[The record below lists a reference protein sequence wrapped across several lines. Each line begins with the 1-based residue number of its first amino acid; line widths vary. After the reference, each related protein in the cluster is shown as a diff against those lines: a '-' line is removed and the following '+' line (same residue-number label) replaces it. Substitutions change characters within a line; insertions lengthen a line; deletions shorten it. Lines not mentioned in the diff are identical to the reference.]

1 VNGRTEAEA
10 RIRVRGSLEFL
21 QVLWRTSH
29 ALERRSRRM
38 EKAIGL
44 TAPQRLVVR
53 FLGRFPGV
61 TAGQLAR
68 ALHVDPG
75 TLSAS
80 LRRLEGRGLVER
92 RRDPADTRRVTL
104 GLTREGRAL
113 DVPGPG
119 TVEAAA
125 DALLAHASARDLAAT
140 VRVLDRFAELLL
152 ADDAAAATPFPD
164 AAAGAPARAGLRAR
178 PPSAGDTR
186 RFRRSDRRRSAGGRS
201 RR

>member
-1 VNGRTEAEA
+1 VNARVDT

-21 QVLWRTSH
+21 QCLWRTSH
-29 ALERRSRRM
+29 AMERRSRRM
-38 EKAIGL
+38 EKAIGV
-44 TAPQRLVVR
+44 TAPQRLVLR

-61 TAGQLAR
+61 TAGQLAQ

-104 GLTREGRAL
+104 GLTRLGREL
-113 DVPGPG
+113 DGARTG

-125 DALLAHASARDLAAT
+125 DALLADASPRDLAAT
-140 VRVLDRFAELLL
+140 VRVLDRFAEILL
-152 ADDAAAATPFPD
+152 AEHDTP
-164 AAAGAPARAGLRAR
+164 
-178 PPSAGDTR
+178 
-186 RFRRSDRRRSAGGRS
+186 
-201 RR
+201 